1 MTEKPQVPKK
11 KKPKKAKA
19 VSLSVLSPEERE
31 RVRAMK
37 KELQALQDK
46 AVQLSKPKPQI
57 RLTRKEIER
66 ICKKLSEDGRCVL
79 VHTDRCVLVTS
90 VEKFNEMQVHGKKLG
105 KGELT
110 HIKETPPED
119 TTKVVAHAA

>member
-1 MTEKPQVPKK
+1 MTEKTQVPKRKYK
-11 KKPKKAKA
+11 KSKPP

-31 RVRAMK
+31 RIKAMK

-46 AVQLSKPKPQI
+46 AVMLSKPKPQI
-57 RLTRKEIER
+57 HLTRKEIER
-66 ICKKLSEDGRCVL
+66 INKKLSEDGRCVL

>member
-1 MTEKPQVPKK
+1 MTEKTQVPKRKYK
-11 KKPKKAKA
+11 KSKPP

-31 RVRAMK
+31 R
-37 KELQALQDK
+37 
-46 AVQLSKPKPQI
+46 I
-57 RLTRKEIER
+57 N
-66 ICKKLSEDGRCVL
+66 KKLSEDGRCVL